1 MKIFSLTVSSFASTS
16 FSYCF
21 SLLSR
26 FLFSKPFPDNSMHY
40 EVIDHHSS
48 VFVVEMQLKKEN
60 LKIVFWAPEF
70 GCPTFSQAAWIRHLF
85 FFSSSL
91 FIPLLFL
98 LLFMLSLFLLLL
110 LLLLLLLFKFL
121 SLLCYYNYIAMIIN
135 LLSHYV

>member
-16 FSYCF
+16 SSYFF

-40 EVIDHHSS
+40 EIIDHHSS

-70 GCPTFSQAAWIRHLF
+70 GCQTFSQTAWIRHLF

-98 LLFMLSLFLLLL
+98 LLF
-110 LLLLLLLFKFL
+110 
-121 SLLCYYNYIAMIIN
+121 IVIIISIIIFFFSN
-135 LLSHYV
+135 FYHCFVTIIILQ

>member
-16 FSYCF
+16 FSYFF

-26 FLFSKPFPDNSMHY
+26 FLFSKPFPDNSMDY
-40 EVIDHHSS
+40 EIIDHHSS
-48 VFVVEMQLKKEN
+48 IFVVEMQLKKEN

-70 GCPTFSQAAWIRHLF
+70 GCQTFSQTAWIRHLF

-98 LLFMLSLFLLLL
+98 FFF
-110 LLLLLLLFKFL
+110 FKFL
-121 SLLCYYNYIAMIIN
+121 SLLCYYNYIAMMIN

>member
-16 FSYCF
+16 FSYFF

-26 FLFSKPFPDNSMHY
+26 FLFSKQFPDNSMHY
-40 EVIDHHSS
+40 EIIDHHSS

-70 GCPTFSQAAWIRHLF
+70 GCQTFSQTAWIRHLF
-85 FFSSSL
+85 FFSLSL

-98 LLFMLSLFLLLL
+98 LLFIVIIISIIIIIFFQIFIIALLL
-110 LLLLLLLFKFL
+110 
-121 SLLCYYNYIAMIIN
+121 
-135 LLSHYV
+135 

>member
-40 EVIDHHSS
+40 EIIDHHSS
-48 VFVVEMQLKKEN
+48 IFVVEMQLKKEN
-60 LKIVFWAPEF
+60 LKIAFWVPEF
-70 GCPTFSQAAWIRHLF
+70 GCPTFSQTAWICHLF

-98 LLFMLSLFLLLL
+98 LLFIVIIISIIIFFLQIFIIALLL
-110 LLLLLLLFKFL
+110 
-121 SLLCYYNYIAMIIN
+121 
-135 LLSHYV
+135 